1 MSSRGSIS
9 LKILESNSQIKDKIY
24 EAIVE
29 EINKR
34 IFKNKKK
41 VTTSLQNAVKLWV
54 GAQPEIAS
62 LRANSSAGSLGS
74 QFGLTSA
81 TSDVV
86 ADRIISAVA
95 SSTVVRIH
103 PIKNNLKGT
112 VEFNF
117 QRSDFINLLNLQSG
131 HVITEKGTDL
141 HWLDWLLTKGDTTII
156 TGYTYIP
163 GPFGRSGG
171 GEMNIG
177 GLWRVPPEFSGTVT
191 NNFIT
196 RSFKGTEKE
205 TADIL
210 KGLLL

>member
-1 MSSRGSIS
+1 MSKGSIS

-24 EAIVE
+24 EAILQE
-29 EINKR
+29 LNKR
-34 IFKNKKK
+34 VFKNKKN
-41 VTTSLQNAVKLWV
+41 VTTRLQNAVKRWIE
-54 GAQPEIAS
+54 AQPEIAS
-62 LRANSSAGSLGS
+62 LRANSSAGSLGA

-86 ADRIISAVA
+86 ADRITSAVA
-95 SSTVVRIH
+95 GSMVVKIQ
-103 PIKNNLKGT
+103 PIKKTLKGT
-112 VEFNF
+112 LEINF
-117 QRSDFINLLNLQSG
+117 QRDDFINLLSLQSG
-131 HVITEKGTDL
+131 HVLTEKGTDL
-141 HWLDWLLTKGDTTII
+141 HWLDWLLIKGDTTII

-163 GPFGRSGG
+163 GPLGRSGG

-177 GLWRVPPEFSGTVT
+177 GLWRVPPEFSGTIT

-205 TADIL
+205 TAEIL

>member
-1 MSSRGSIS
+1 MSKGSIS

-24 EAIVE
+24 EAILQE
-29 EINKR
+29 LNKR
-34 IFKNKKK
+34 VFKNKKN
-41 VTTSLQNAVKLWV
+41 VTTRLQNAVKRWIE
-54 GAQPEIAS
+54 AQPEIAS
-62 LRANSSAGSLGS
+62 LRANSSAGSLGA

-81 TSDVV
+81 TSDMI
-86 ADRIISAVA
+86 ADIIISAVA
-95 SSTVVRIH
+95 GSMVVKIQ
-103 PIKNNLKGT
+103 PIKKTLKGT
-112 VEFNF
+112 LEINF
-117 QRSDFINLLNLQSG
+117 QRDNFINLLSLQSG
-131 HVITEKGTDL
+131 HVLTEKGTDL

-163 GPFGRSGG
+163 GPLGRSGG

-177 GLWRVPPEFSGTVT
+177 GLWRVPPEFSGTIT

-205 TADIL
+205 TAEIL

>member
-1 MSSRGSIS
+1 MSKGSIS
-9 LKILESNSQIKDKIY
+9 LKLLESNSQIKDKIY
-24 EAIVE
+24 EAIVQ

-34 IFKNKKK
+34 VSKNKKS
-41 VTTSLQNAVKLWV
+41 VTTKLQNAVKRWV

-62 LRANSSAGSLGS
+62 LRANSSAGSLGA

-81 TSDVV
+81 TSDFV
-86 ADRIISAVA
+86 ADTITSAVA
-95 SSTVVRIH
+95 GSMVVKIQ
-103 PIKNNLKGT
+103 PIKKTLKGKL
-112 VEFNF
+112 EINF
-117 QRSDFINLLNLQSG
+117 QRDDFINLLNLQSG
-131 HVITEKGTDL
+131 HVLTEKGTDL

-205 TADIL
+205 TAQIL

>member
-1 MSSRGSIS
+1 MSKGSIS

-24 EAIVE
+24 EAILQE
-29 EINKR
+29 LNKR
-34 IFKNKKK
+34 VFKNKKN
-41 VTTSLQNAVKLWV
+41 VTTRLQNAVKRWIE
-54 GAQPEIAS
+54 AQPEIAS
-62 LRANSSAGSLGS
+62 LRANSSAGSLGA

-86 ADRIISAVA
+86 ADRITSAVA
-95 SSTVVRIH
+95 GSMIVKIQ
-103 PIKNNLKGT
+103 PIKKTLKGT
-112 VEFNF
+112 LEINF
-117 QRSDFINLLNLQSG
+117 QRDDFINLLSLQSG
-131 HVITEKGTDL
+131 HVLTEKGTDL
-141 HWLDWLLTKGDTTII
+141 HWLDWLLIKGDTTII

-163 GPFGRSGG
+163 GPLGRSGG

-177 GLWRVPPEFSGTVT
+177 GLWRVPPEFSGTIT

-205 TADIL
+205 TAEIL

>member
-1 MSSRGSIS
+1 MSKGSIS

-24 EAIVE
+24 EAIVQE
-29 EINKR
+29 LNKR
-34 IFKNKKK
+34 VFKNKNN
-41 VTTSLQNAVKLWV
+41 VTTRLQNAVKRWV

-62 LRANSSAGSLGS
+62 LRANSSAGSLGA

-81 TSDVV
+81 TSDMI
-86 ADRIISAVA
+86 ADIITSAVA
-95 SSTVVRIH
+95 GSMVVKIQ
-103 PIKNNLKGT
+103 PIKKTLKGT
-112 VEFNF
+112 LEINF
-117 QRSDFINLLNLQSG
+117 QRDDFINLLSLQSG
-131 HVITEKGTDL
+131 HVLTEKGTDL
-141 HWLDWLLTKGDTTII
+141 HWLDWLLIKGDTTII

-163 GPFGRSGG
+163 GPLGRSGG

-177 GLWRVPPEFSGTVT
+177 GLWRVPPEFSGTIT

-205 TADIL
+205 TAEIL

>member
-1 MSSRGSIS
+1 MSKGSIS

-24 EAIVE
+24 EAIVQE
-29 EINKR
+29 LNKR
-34 IFKNKKK
+34 VFKNKNN
-41 VTTSLQNAVKLWV
+41 VTTRLQNAVKRWV

-62 LRANSSAGSLGS
+62 LRANSSAGSLGA

-81 TSDVV
+81 TSDMI
-86 ADRIISAVA
+86 ADIIISAVA
-95 SSTVVRIH
+95 GSMVVKIQ
-103 PIKNNLKGT
+103 PIKKTLKGT
-112 VEFNF
+112 LEINF
-117 QRSDFINLLNLQSG
+117 QRDDFINLLSLQSG
-131 HVITEKGTDL
+131 HVLTEKGTDL
-141 HWLDWLLTKGDTTII
+141 HWLDWLLIKGDTAII

-163 GPFGRSGG
+163 GPLGRSGG

-177 GLWRVPPEFSGTVT
+177 GLWRVPPEFSGTIT

-205 TADIL
+205 TAEIL

>member
-1 MSSRGSIS
+1 MSKGSIS

-24 EAIVE
+24 EAILQE
-29 EINKR
+29 LNKR
-34 IFKNKKK
+34 VFKNKKN
-41 VTTSLQNAVKLWV
+41 VTTRLQNAVKRWIE
-54 GAQPEIAS
+54 AQPEIAS
-62 LRANSSAGSLGS
+62 LRSNSSAGSLGA

-86 ADRIISAVA
+86 ADRITSAVA
-95 SSTVVRIH
+95 GSMVVKIQ
-103 PIKNNLKGT
+103 PIKKTLKGT
-112 VEFNF
+112 LEINF
-117 QRSDFINLLNLQSG
+117 QRDDFINLLSLQSG
-131 HVITEKGTDL
+131 HVLTEKGTDL
-141 HWLDWLLTKGDTTII
+141 HWLDWLLIKGDTTII

-163 GPFGRSGG
+163 GPLGRSGG

-177 GLWRVPPEFSGTVT
+177 GLWRVPPEFSGTIT

-205 TADIL
+205 TAEIL